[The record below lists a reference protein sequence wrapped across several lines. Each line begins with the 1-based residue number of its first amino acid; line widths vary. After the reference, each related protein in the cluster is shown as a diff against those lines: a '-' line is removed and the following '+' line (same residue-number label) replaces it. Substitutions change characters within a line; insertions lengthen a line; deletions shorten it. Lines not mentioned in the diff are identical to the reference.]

1 MRTMT
6 YGFVGHTICAV
17 LQGAVFDLPSELESV
32 IENHWSDGRYDT
44 LEKATSLPELL
55 ESSSRDSGGRGR
67 GRGFGSGGGFRGRGG
82 GRGRS
87 NGGGGYGG
95 GRGGGYSRGSG
106 GGSGQKSYFD

>member
-1 MRTMT
+1 MT

-106 GGSGQKSYFD
+106 GGGGQKSYFD